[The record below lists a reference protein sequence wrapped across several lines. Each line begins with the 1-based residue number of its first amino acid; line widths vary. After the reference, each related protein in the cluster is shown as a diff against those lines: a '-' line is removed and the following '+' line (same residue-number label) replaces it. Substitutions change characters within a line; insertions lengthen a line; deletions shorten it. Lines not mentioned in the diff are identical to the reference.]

1 MLLGSATFAFLA
13 GVLSTLSP
21 CVLPLLPII
30 LATAV
35 SEHRLGPLAL
45 AVGLAASFVAVGLFV
60 ATIGFSIG
68 IDAGAFRIFAALLLM
83 SIGVILLVPP
93 LQVQFA
99 TAAAPISGWAES
111 SFGGFSTGGL
121 SGQFALGLL
130 LGAVWSPCVGP
141 TLGAASVL
149 AAQGQDLTHVALVML
164 AFGLGAALP
173 LLLLGMLSRETL
185 LRWRSR
191 LADAGKG
198 GKIVLGLLLI
208 AVGLA
213 LISGFDKRIET
224 AALDTL
230 PAWFTEIST
239 RY

>member
-1 MLLGSATFAFLA
+1 M
-13 GVLSTLSP
+13 
-21 CVLPLLPII
+21 
-30 LATAV
+30 
-35 SEHRLGPLAL
+35 
-45 AVGLAASFVAVGLFV
+45 
-60 ATIGFSIG
+60 
-68 IDAGAFRIFAALLLM
+68 
-83 SIGVILLVPP
+83 
-93 LQVQFA
+93 
-99 TAAAPISGWAES
+99 
-111 SFGGFSTGGL
+111 
-121 SGQFALGLL
+121 
-130 LGAVWSPCVGP
+130 
-141 TLGAASVL
+141 
-149 AAQGQDLTHVALVML
+149 VML

-213 LISGFDKRIET
+213 VIGGFDKRIET
-224 AALDTL
+224 AALDAL